1 MESKP
6 TLKTARKMLC
16 FGTPAWAAALCFAF
30 AASCAL
36 AQTEPEQT
44 EPKPEQAKPKPAQ
57 VKPESDKAKP
67 EADEAKPKS
76 TQLRPKAVQAQSGAR
91 GAKAKP
97 KSGCGAAKKTG
108 SKKRGGKA
116 KLVPDPNAKWACDR
130 TTVTLES
137 VWRGKP
143 LVFAFD
149 IRNEGTADL
158 KIKARGG

>member
-76 TQLRPKAVQAQSGAR
+76 TQLRPKAVRVQSDAS

-108 SKKRGGKA
+108 STKRGGKA
-116 KLVPDPNAKWACDR
+116 KLVPDPNAKWACDQ